1 MRAPLGK
8 LTCKAVASNTTSTH
22 QMHTTPPS
30 HLRLKDWDTSLYHLA
45 CCHVAWDQTPASHH
59 RISVVFFYI
68 WRCLPTTFEHPLP
81 IEFQQFFIISQQAE
95 DGLHKNL
102 ANPPPVGLVPTPPPP
117 LCTHKMPFSGVQSGN
132 QLNRAN
138 KSGWTG
144 EPGAL
149 TGGGSW
155 TYTGSCARTGST
167 QGKAC

>member
-1 MRAPLGK
+1 
-8 LTCKAVASNTTSTH
+8 
-22 QMHTTPPS
+22 
-30 HLRLKDWDTSLYHLA
+30 
-45 CCHVAWDQTPASHH
+45 
-59 RISVVFFYI
+59 VFFYI

-81 IEFQQFFIISQQAE
+81 IEFQQFFIISQHAE

-102 ANPPPVGLVPTPPPP
+102 AKPPPVGLVPTPPPRAHIKC
-117 LCTHKMPFSGVQSGN
+117 LSGVQSGN